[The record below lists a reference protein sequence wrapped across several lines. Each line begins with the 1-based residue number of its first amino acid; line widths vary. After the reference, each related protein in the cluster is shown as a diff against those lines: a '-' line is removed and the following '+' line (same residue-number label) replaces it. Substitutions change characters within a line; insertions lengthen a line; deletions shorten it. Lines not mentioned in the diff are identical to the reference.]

1 MRLIWILGDQLLPAH
16 PLLPSPAGDLLVG
29 LIESSPRGSH
39 LRYHQQKLT
48 LLYSAMRHYAAD
60 LKKQKFATLYHH
72 LTDTPAGADYATI
85 LSHWIQ
91 KHKIREIHLLD
102 PNEYDTFHS
111 LPALSKKLGIPIHR
125 HASPQFLVPRAEFAT
140 WAEGKKHLLM
150 ETHYRRLRTE
160 RNILLDAKG
169 KPEGGDWNLDDQN
182 RRTYREFAKANPTVP
197 PFPPPIQDPI
207 VKKVAQEV
215 AAHFPTHPGQA
226 DQLWVPV
233 TRAGALDW
241 LKTFI
246 RQRLAQFGPWEDTM
260 VEGQQILF
268 HSVLS
273 PLLNIGLL
281 TPQECIQAAEKAYRE
296 GKAPLNSV
304 EGFIRQILG
313 WREFIHGIYWLK
325 MPEYRKANFLGAD
338 RPLPRWAYT
347 GETDMRCVSQA
358 IHGAVDHAYNH
369 HIQRLMV
376 LGNYFLLGG
385 YEPQAVLRW
394 YTEMYLDAYDW
405 VMVPNVLGM
414 ILFADGGFFAT
425 KPYAA
430 GAAYQDKMGN
440 HCASCQ
446 FDPKQREGPK
456 ACPFHSLYWNFFG
469 QHAKLFGKNPRIGM
483 MVKIWEKKTPADQ
496 KQIRQNA
503 LHFLDQQK

>member
-1 MRLIWILGDQLLPAH
+1 MRLIWILGDQLLPTH
-16 PLLPSPAGDLLVG
+16 PLLPSPAADLLVG

-72 LTDTPAGADYATI
+72 LTDTPARADYATI

-111 LPALSKKLGIPIHR
+111 LPALSKKLGVPIHR

-182 RRTYREFAKANPTVP
+182 RHTYREFAKANPTVP

-325 MPEYRKANFLGAD
+325 MPEYRKANFFGAD
-338 RPLPRWAYT
+338 RPLPQWAYT
-347 GETDMRCVSQA
+347 GKTEMRCVSQA

-430 GAAYQDKMGN
+430 GPAYQDKMGN

>member
-1 MRLIWILGDQLLPAH
+1 M
-16 PLLPSPAGDLLVG
+16 
-29 LIESSPRGSH
+29 IESAPRGSH

-60 LKKQKFATLYHH
+60 LKKRKFNTLYHQ
-72 LTDTPAGADYATI
+72 LSDSSNQADYTTVLAN
-85 LSHWIQ
+85 WVKQYRIQ
-91 KHKIREIHLLD
+91 EIHLLD
-102 PNEYDTFHS
+102 PNEFDTLQS
-111 LPALSKKLGIPIHR
+111 LPTLSKKLGIPVQR
-125 HASPQFLVPRAEFAT
+125 HPSPQFLVSREEFQS
-140 WAEGKKHLLM
+140 WAQGKKHLLM

-160 RNILLDAKG
+160 RNILLDSQG

-182 RRTYREFAKANPTVP
+182 RRTFREFAKEKPKVP
-197 PFPPPIQDPI
+197 PLPPPVKDPI
-207 VKKVAQEV
+207 VQEV
-215 AAHFPTHPGQA
+215 AAQVSKLFSHHPGKAA
-226 DQLWVPV
+226 DLWVPT
-233 TRAGALDW
+233 TREGALDW
-241 LKTFI
+241 LKIFI
-246 RQRLAQFGPWEDTM
+246 RQRLEKFGSWEDTM
-260 VEGQQILF
+260 VDGEPILF

-273 PLLNIGLL
+273 PLLNLGLL
-281 TPQECIQAAEKAYRE
+281 TPLECIQAAEKAYRD

-304 EGFIRQILG
+304 EGFVRQILG

-325 MPEYRKANFLGAD
+325 MPEYREVNFLGAN

-347 GETDMRCVSQA
+347 GETEMRCVSQA
-358 IHGAVDHAYNH
+358 IHGAIDHAYNH

-376 LGNYFLLGG
+376 LGNFFLLGG
-385 YEPQAVLRW
+385 YEPKAVLRW
-394 YTEMYLDAYDW
+394 YSEMYLDAYDW

-446 FDPKQREGPK
+446 FDPKQREGPQ

-483 MVKIWEKKTPADQ
+483 MVKLWEKKSPADQ
-496 KQIRQNA
+496 TQIRQNA
-503 LHFLDQQK
+503 QRFLSQQA

>member
-111 LPALSKKLGIPIHR
+111 LPALSKKLGVPIHR

-273 PLLNIGLL
+273 PLLNIGLI

>member
-111 LPALSKKLGIPIHR
+111 LPALSKKLGVPIHR

-246 RQRLAQFGPWEDTM
+246 RQRLAQFGPWEDAM